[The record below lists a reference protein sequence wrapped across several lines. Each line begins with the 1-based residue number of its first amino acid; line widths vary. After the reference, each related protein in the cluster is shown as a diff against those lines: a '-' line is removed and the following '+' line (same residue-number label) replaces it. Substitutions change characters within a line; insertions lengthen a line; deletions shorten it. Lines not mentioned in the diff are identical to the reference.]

1 MSIADSHQL
10 LATLDVGKEIYYGR
24 GGGFVLIKC
33 LKLYINLPPE
43 NLPITWHAFTTQP
56 SHSSLEFSDIL
67 EIESSNCM
75 YTPRLA
81 YPWCVLYS
89 RSVPDFLYSSFCHS
103 LYSSISFKSPGMNI

>member
-10 LATLDVGKEIYYGR
+10 LATLDVGKETYHGS
-24 GGGFVLIKC
+24 GGGFV
-33 LKLYINLPPE
+33 YINLPPE

-56 SHSSLEFSDIL
+56 SHSSLGFSDIL
-67 EIESSNCM
+67 EIESCNCM

-103 LYSSISFKSPGMNI
+103 LYSSIS